1 MAQNSAKEKP
11 RTRAPNKESEILS
24 HACRLFAENGFDGTS
39 IRDISG
45 AVGISNAALYHYFS
59 DKDALFARI
68 YISVTENLC
77 CFVESHI
84 DPELSASQQLRS
96 FMGAYG
102 EYFEDNRSECVAA
115 SLTFRALKVPEH
127 RTQAMYWR
135 DRYENG
141 LRKIIQDGIASGEFR
156 DTNAALTGRAV
167 LSCLNWLQRWYSPD
181 GDMRPVEIV
190 DAYADIILGGI
201 TKK

>member
-1 MAQNSAKEKP
+1 MARNSTKTSP
-11 RTRAPNKESEILS
+11 RPRVNKEAKILS
-24 HACRLFAENGFDGTS
+24 TACQLFAQNGFDGTS

-59 DKDALFARI
+59 DKDALFTRI
-68 YISVTENLC
+68 FISVTENLC

-84 DPELSASQQLRS
+84 EPNKPASTQLRA

-102 EYFEDNRSECVAA
+102 VYFEDHRSECVAA
-115 SLTFRALKVPEH
+115 SLSFRVLKQSEQ
-127 RTQAMYWR
+127 RNQAMYWR
-135 DRYENG
+135 DRYEG
-141 LRKIIQDGIASGEFR
+141 VLRKIIQDGVDNGEFQEVS
-156 DTNAALTGRAV
+156 AALTGRAV

-201 TKK
+201 NKN